1 MFTNNFPRFEKCCL
15 YTKTM
20 SISSPW
26 YIYLVCLV
34 LSITG
39 VKIMIQ
45 VKIMETK
52 LELKQGEM
60 MEIKIFCLKDIY
72 HSMIFLV
79 LASILHMI
87 VQLYT

>member
-1 MFTNNFPRFEKCCL
+1 
-15 YTKTM
+15 
-20 SISSPW
+20 
-26 YIYLVCLV
+26 
-34 LSITG
+34 
-39 VKIMIQ
+39 MIQ